1 MEGAKEKKSK
11 ITVYAIRGMLITLIA
26 ILLLTSNSKLPA
38 SSEDAKI
45 IFTEDTYNFGKVEQG
60 AVLEYS
66 FKFKNEG
73 DIPSGDR
80 KVQPSCGCTG
90 AASNGRSEYNE
101 GESGEIKITFNT
113 QGRAGHQEKHINI
126 MTNDTE
132 NPRKDLKFMC
142 DIEVETE

>member
-1 MEGAKEKKSK
+1 MEDAKEQKSTR
-11 ITVYAIRGMLITLIA
+11 TVYAVTGMLIALIA

-45 IFTEDTYNFGKVEQG
+45 IFTEDSHDFGRVEQG
-60 AVLEYS
+60 AVIEYS
-66 FKFKNEG
+66 FKFTNEA
-73 DIPSGDR
+73 DKPLMIE

-90 AASNGRSEYNE
+90 ASTDGKNEYCE
-101 GESGEIKITFNT
+101 GESGEIRVTFNT
-113 QGRAGHQEKHINI
+113 QGRQGHQEKHITV

-142 DIEVETE
+142 DIEVVTE